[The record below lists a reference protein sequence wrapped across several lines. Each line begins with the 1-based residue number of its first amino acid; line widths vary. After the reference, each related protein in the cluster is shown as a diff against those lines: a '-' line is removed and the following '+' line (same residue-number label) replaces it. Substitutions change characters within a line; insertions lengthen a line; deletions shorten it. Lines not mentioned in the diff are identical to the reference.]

1 MIPIWPRDV
10 ADPFTTKSKLTHS
23 TSTSRTLWKITV
35 SMYMVNLYIT
45 VTFGKWLGDP
55 YIQGAT
61 YIQVPYCVLTD
72 IEKLC
77 KNITLS
83 HFANNDN

>member
-1 MIPIWPRDV
+1 
-10 ADPFTTKSKLTHS
+10 
-23 TSTSRTLWKITV
+23 
-35 SMYMVNLYIT
+35 MVNLYIT

-55 YIQGAT
+55 YIQDAT

-83 HFANNDN
+83 HFVNNNN

>member
-1 MIPIWPRDV
+1 
-10 ADPFTTKSKLTHS
+10 
-23 TSTSRTLWKITV
+23 
-35 SMYMVNLYIT
+35 MYMVNLYIT